1 MTKQELDDYKR
12 RIELIMNDH
21 ETLKRSEEFHRKMQR
36 KNAEDM
42 DLRFTVW
49 TIK

>member
-1 MTKQELDDYKR
+1 MMTKQELDDYKR

-42 DLRFTVW
+42 DLRFTV
-49 TIK
+49 

>member
-1 MTKQELDDYKR
+1 MMTKQELEDYKR
-12 RIELIMNDH
+12 RIELIINDP

-42 DLRFTVW
+42 DLRFTV
-49 TIK
+49 